1 MLSTH
6 QSWAFFTGSTVKTLV
21 SLTYAKK
28 DQRLDKSDGQNFAGM
43 FPVGST
49 LFL

>member
-28 DQRLDKSDGQNFAGM
+28 DQRLDKSDDR
-43 FPVGST
+43 T
-49 LFL
+49 LQECFQ